1 MSILGVIL
9 LVGFAGIQV
18 INELGRN
25 LGRPM
30 TPEERAAAGIAS

>member
-1 MSILGVIL
+1 MSIFGVIL

-25 LGRPM
+25 VGRSM
-30 TPEERAAAGIAS
+30 TPEERATVGIAN